1 MNWTQHVQRW
11 RDCKLC
17 PLHQQRTNIVLARG
31 TIPADVVLIG
41 EAPGNSEDVIGQ
53 PFVGPAGRKL
63 DEIIE
68 EAWSRLDIG
77 GRIPTYALTNLC
89 ACFPKEAKDAKIN
102 EPAKAEILA
111 CRPRLEEFIALCR
124 PRLIVAVGKLAEA
137 YIPEIGV
144 EVVSIV
150 HPAHIVRM
158 PVAQQGMA
166 INKAVVTLVTAIESI
181 QWEEQKTGTP

>member
-1 MNWTQHVQRW
+1 MNWRMHVDKW
-11 RDCKLC
+11 KSCKLC
-17 PLHQQRTNIVLARG
+17 PLHTQRTNIVLARG
-31 TIPADVVLIG
+31 MIPASIVFVG
-41 EAPGNSEDVIGQ
+41 EAPGESENIIGQ

-68 EAWSRLDIG
+68 EAWSRIEVELG
-77 GRIPTYALTNLC
+77 VKPTYALCNLV

-124 PRLIVAVGKLAEA
+124 PRLVVAVGKLAEA
-137 YIPEIGV
+137 YMPDVGV
-144 EVVSIV
+144 EVVGIV
-150 HPAHIVRM
+150 HPAAIVRM

-181 QWEEQKTGTP
+181 QWEIAV

>member
-1 MNWTQHVQRW
+1 M
-11 RDCKLC
+11 
-17 PLHQQRTNIVLARG
+17 
-31 TIPADVVLIG
+31 IG
-41 EAPGNSEDVIGQ
+41 EAPGESENIIGQ

-77 GRIPTYALTNLC
+77 GKVPTYALTNLC

-102 EPAKAEILA
+102 EPTKQEILA

-124 PRLIVAVGKLAEA
+124 PRLVVAVGKLAEA
-137 YIPEIGV
+137 YMPEEGYILAAGAT
-144 EVVSIV
+144 VVSIV
-150 HPAHIVRM
+150 HPAAIVRM

-166 INKAVVTLVTAIESI
+166 VNKAVVTLVTAIESI
-181 QWEEQKTGTP
+181 QWEIAV